1 MPTVYIDILFLVNF
15 IIDYFLLLAAS
26 SVRRLKI
33 NRLRLLLAS
42 LFGGFYSCFAFF
54 PPLSPMYSVIGKI
67 AASAVMTLI
76 AFPVRNA
83 KNLFFNFACVHI
95 ASALFA
101 GLVMGTELLFSPK
114 NMLVSNGE
122 VYVNVSAFTLVLF
135 ALSAYLLMLLF
146 SRVFKLRR
154 GEELSRLKITLS
166 GKTAE
171 MTALFDSGNRLTDP
185 ITGARVIVVSLESV
199 KALVPQ
205 DIFSKNGDISLAE
218 GTELERRVC
227 AVPFSALSGNGV
239 LPAFRP
245 DKVEINGKEIFEK
258 TVIAVKDSAF
268 TEDYQALIGFTY
280 S

>member
-15 IIDYFLLLAAS
+15 IIDYFLLLTAS

-42 LFGGFYSCFAFF
+42 LFGGLYSCFSFF
-54 PPLSPMYSVIGKI
+54 PPLSQLYSVIGKI

-122 VYVNVSAFTLVLF
+122 VYVNVSAFTLILF

-154 GEELSRLKITLS
+154 GEELSKLTITLS

-185 ITGARVIVVSLESV
+185 LTGARVIVVSLESV
-199 KALVPQ
+199 KSLVPQ
-205 DIFSKNGDISLAE
+205 DVFSKNGDISLAE

-227 AVPFSALSGNGV
+227 AVPFSAISGKGL

-245 DKVEINGKEIFEK
+245 DRVEINGKEVFEK